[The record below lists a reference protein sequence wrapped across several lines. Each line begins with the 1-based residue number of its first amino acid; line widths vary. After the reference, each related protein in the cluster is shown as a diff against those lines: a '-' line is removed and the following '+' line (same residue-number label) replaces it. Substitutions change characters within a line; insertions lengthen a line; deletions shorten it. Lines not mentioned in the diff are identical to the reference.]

1 MRVKVWSDGFF
12 SCPKHL
18 LVVRSSGGE
27 VLGHRYVQTE
37 GYSVMGLKSGLVPC
51 TADAS
56 VRLTGVSRKTG
67 VQFALYA
74 GETSIDA
81 VRKGTAASLAASQTY
96 FLDDLAEVARREQET
111 DSGDGLIEGTV
122 ENTVQSA
129 VGPVLKWGG
138 GLVGLYLVLDNR
150 ELVSDLFRDLVTT
163 EESK

>member
-1 MRVKVWSDGFF
+1 
-12 SCPKHL
+12 
-18 LVVRSSGGE
+18 
-27 VLGHRYVQTE
+27 
-37 GYSVMGLKSGLVPC
+37 
-51 TADAS
+51 
-56 VRLTGVSRKTG
+56 
-67 VQFALYA
+67 
-74 GETSIDA
+74 
-81 VRKGTAASLAASQTY
+81 
-96 FLDDLAEVARREQET
+96 VARREQET